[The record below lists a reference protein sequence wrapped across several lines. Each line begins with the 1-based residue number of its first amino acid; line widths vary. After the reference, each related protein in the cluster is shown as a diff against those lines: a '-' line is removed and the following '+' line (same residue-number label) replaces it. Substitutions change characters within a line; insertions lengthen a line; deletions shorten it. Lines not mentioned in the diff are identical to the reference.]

1 MKYLILSKII
11 IFPSTLFFV
20 TYLYY
25 LAIKK
30 KKKELFWVTE
40 IHFEKWDSLNS
51 DRQCHFVSLSLWR
64 ATQEQWREESALLS
78 VDWDRITAPSESGK
92 NREQMP
98 WSLWTNFDFESVYF

>member
-25 LAIKK
+25 FAIKK
-30 KKKELFWVTE
+30 KKNYFGSQKYILKSKIPLTVTASV
-40 IHFEKWDSLNS
+40 I
-51 DRQCHFVSLSLWR
+51 FVSLSLWR
-64 ATQEQWREESALLS
+64 ATQEQWREESVLLS
-78 VDWDRITAPSESGK
+78 VEWDRITVPSESEK
-92 NREQMP
+92 NHEQMP